1 MSLKPPASSHRYLA
15 ALALSLSLGA
25 AALPATAA
33 EGPMD
38 FLFGSSGQAPRN
50 QAVWKYGEFSALRLV
65 EREDGASPNEHPV
78 RLEPASLINQ
88 LASVEFDSGK
98 GRMRPLFSRDELEEL
113 APQLSQALAQAR
125 PDQDLLLASSAR
137 REGGAL
143 SLPQTLTARLFARQG
158 ELQLIVQQ
166 ARADLLSQFRSTR
179 LTPRIEFGS
188 RRSDSGVRLQTSA
201 GRLAR
206 GDWIRLPLTA
216 GAPGMAAVMPGAA
229 STAAAVTAPV
239 QPPTATAPTRPTRDE
254 AFYAAQGQRLSGLL
268 QLREQKLLSEEEF
281 QRKRKEIIDGL

>member
-1 MSLKPPASSHRYLA
+1 MSLKPLAPYHRYLA
-15 ALALSLSLGA
+15 ALTLSLNLGA
-25 AALPATAA
+25 TALPATAA

-65 EREDGASPNEHPV
+65 GQEDGSSPNEHPV
-78 RLEPASLINQ
+78 RLDPASLVNR
-88 LASVEFDSGK
+88 LGSVEFDSGK
-98 GRMRPLFSRDELEEL
+98 GRMRPLFSRDELEEMV
-113 APQLSQALAQAR
+113 PQLSQALAQAR
-125 PDQDLLLASSAR
+125 PDQDLLLVSSAR

-143 SLPQTLTARLFARQG
+143 SLPQTLTARLFAHQG

-188 RRSDSGVRLQTSA
+188 RRSDSGVRLQTGTGS
-201 GRLAR
+201 LAR
-206 GDWIRLPLTA
+206 GDWVRLPLTA
-216 GAPGMAAVMPGAA
+216 GGAGMAANVAAPTQPQMP
-229 STAAAVTAPV
+229 PV
-239 QPPTATAPTRPTRDE
+239 ATAPARPARDE

-281 QRKRKEIIDGL
+281 QRKRQEIIDGL